1 MPPMS
6 TWYLRKPD
14 GSTYGPIT
22 LEDLCRWAAESR
34 IVAGNEVSSDEEKWI
49 KVEDIEELEMQW
61 VAVRPDG
68 KEYGPFNIGATRDL
82 VAHGVLPEDIEL
94 KNRISGK
101 TALVSSILV
110 EDSEALQKQE
120 SPPPKRSTPPKKKK
134 TTQKSPPA
142 ADDDNKSS
150 LVQLEEKFA
159 AFKKQA
165 AQQTKLLTE
174 ERDALDMQLKELQEA
189 STKELQRA
197 TDRNVALKTNL
208 EEMEADLANT
218 RQEQSRLRTR
228 IKQVDTAR
236 KEAENAAVEDVAEI
250 RKQSAF
256 MKKNNAT
263 LRLDLDT
270 AQRRSRHMTRAFALL
285 IAGNVLVA
293 FIAMLTRGCD
303 ETGATDTP
311 PPDDSQPAAM
321 GSSATPD
328 GDTEAAATATRRS
341 RKKPAKNP
349 TQPQPWPTIDVDGI
363 AVTQRGT
370 IQTMTFSQ
378 GFFGSMT
385 TPSGWGRSRLEAIA
399 EQLAPHIAGFTLVVE
414 GHTDDRPLRN
424 STQYNGNAALALAR
438 AKAAATL
445 LTTEYAF
452 PVDCL
457 KVVAAEPKTAPY
469 PNDTAENR
477 KKNRTIVLKLTRK
490 R

>member
-1 MPPMS
+1 M
-6 TWYLRKPD
+6 
-14 GSTYGPIT
+14 
-22 LEDLCRWAAESR
+22 EDLCRWAAESR
-34 IVAGNEVSSDEEKWI
+34 IVAGNEVSSDQEEWI
-49 KVEDIEELEMQW
+49 KVEDIEDLEMQW

-101 TALVSSILV
+101 TALVSAILV
-110 EDSEALQKQE
+110 EDNEALQKQE
-120 SPPPKRSTPPKKKK
+120 SPPPKPRTPAKKKK
-134 TTQKSPPA
+134 QKSVPA

-189 STKELQRA
+189 TTKELQRA
-197 TDRNVALKTNL
+197 TDRNSALKTNL

-218 RQEQSRLRTR
+218 RQEQSRLRTK

-236 KEAENAAVEDVAEI
+236 KEAENAAVEDAAEI
-250 RKQSAF
+250 RKQAAF

-270 AQRRSRHMTRAFALL
+270 AQTRTRHMTRALALL
-285 IAGNVLVA
+285 IAANVLVA
-293 FIAMLTRGCD
+293 LIVMLTRGCK
-303 ETGATDTP
+303 ETGDTAP
-311 PPDDSQPAAM
+311 HVPDDLPPASM
-321 GSSATPD
+321 DATVPSD
-328 GDTEAAATATRRS
+328 GHTETATAVARGGG
-341 RKKPAKNP
+341 KKHVVKP
-349 TQPQPWPTIDVDGI
+349 TPPQPWPTINVDGVS
-363 AVTQRGT
+363 VTQRGT
-370 IQTMTFSQ
+370 FQTMTFAQ

-399 EQLAPHIAGFTLVVE
+399 EQLAPHISGFTLVVE

-438 AKAAATL
+438 AKAAASL

-457 KVVAAEPKTAPY
+457 KAIAAKPDTAPY